1 MITETRRTAIGALA
15 GAVAF
20 AASASKRP
28 NFVVIASPIPN
39 IQSIAAEGLQ
49 FNNAFVTTPVELP
62 STISILTGRY
72 VHSHR
77 VATNGDYAALTP
89 RLKTFQRLL
98 QDAGYSISNREIP
111 GAEPFSLFTGGKG
124 GQLLDALQQRGQVDR
139 TVVII
144 TSACGNPAR
153 SSRDESIRVPLFIR
167 YPKLIKPG
175 RTTDAFAL
183 NIDLAPTI
191 LELAGIRL
199 PNNMHGRSLV
209 PQMKGKTKNTRQ
221 AFLIEYF
228 ADPTFPE
235 QSTWVGVRTEKW
247 KYTRYVDLEGKD
259 ELYDLESDPN
269 EKKNVINDPQG
280 REALALLR
288 PELQSFLRM
297 TF

>member
-1 MITETRRTAIGALA
+1 MTPA
-15 GAVAF
+15 
-20 AASASKRP
+20 
-28 NFVVIASPIPN
+28 
-39 IQSIAAEGLQ
+39 IQSIAQEGLQ
-49 FNNAFVTTPVELP
+49 FNNAFVTTPLELP

-89 RLKTFQRLL
+89 KLKTFQRLL
-98 QDAGYSISNREIP
+98 RDAGYTTSNREIP
-111 GAEPFSLFTGGKG
+111 GAEPFSLFTSDND

-144 TSACGNPAR
+144 TGACGSPSR
-153 SSRDESIRVPLFIR
+153 SSHDESIRVPLCIR

-199 PNNMHGRSLV
+199 PGNLHGRSLV
-209 PQMKGKTKNTRQ
+209 PLMKGKIKNPRQ

-228 ADPTFPE
+228 ADPAFPALP
-235 QSTWVGVRTEKW
+235 TWVGVRTGRW
-247 KYTRYVDLEGKD
+247 KYTRYVDLQGKD
-259 ELYDLESDPN
+259 ELYDLENDPN
-269 EKKNVINDPQG
+269 EKKNIIDDPQG
-280 REALALLR
+280 REALLLLR